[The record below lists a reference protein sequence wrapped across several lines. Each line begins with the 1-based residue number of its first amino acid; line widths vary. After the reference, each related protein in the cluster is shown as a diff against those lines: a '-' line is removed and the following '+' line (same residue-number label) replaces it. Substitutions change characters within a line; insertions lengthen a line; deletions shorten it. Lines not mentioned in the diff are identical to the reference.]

1 MSKRRSISFIK
12 SNSAKKHAP
21 VEGKQTAIDWELC
34 FLCQENSIEKLQC
47 SKLANSSYNPF
58 ECYGEL
64 SERILKF
71 DQLGAL
77 PIPLDIELLMD
88 GHEQLPESLF
98 RHSAKFHKS
107 CKLKFGQVKL
117 DRAIKQSSHSSS
129 PLQSPTSSEAL
140 QTNLVGKILSST
152 HC

>member
-1 MSKRRSISFIK
+1 MHCLLNI
-12 SNSAKKHAP
+12 
-21 VEGKQTAIDWELC
+21 EL
-34 FLCQENSIEKLQC
+34 
-47 SKLANSSYNPF
+47 
-58 ECYGEL
+58 
-64 SERILKF
+64 
-71 DQLGAL
+71 
-77 PIPLDIELLMD
+77 LDIELLMD

-140 QTNLVGKILSST
+140 RTTPRRQNIIKSPTVETCFFCNMTSDPKASLHLVQSFRLDQRVRRCTNILEDSHLHAKLQDGDMIAQARCTLPLKLST
-152 HC
+152 RPVL